1 MQALSDI
8 SGVGQPLDLGLRM
21 EGGGDEEVEER
32 EVGVTREDEVGKVIK
47 GEVGM
52 VTFAGKGS
60 RSG

>member
-21 EGGGDEEVEER
+21 EGGEDEEVEER
-32 EVGVTREDEVGKVIK
+32 EVGVSREDEVGKVIK